1 MPERGE
7 TEGVRQGAERTVPCR
22 SFFLRLSLFPDS
34 AGFHVFCSLLF
45 TGESCG
51 TGHGEK
57 MEIHTPVI
65 TIKIRHEPG
74 EGMADKTAAF
84 IKLAEITQKT
94 AGIVLG
100 HMGKSILCSS
110 EDSIAQKAEQE
121 RMTSILDDAST
132 AVKNLATGG

>member
-1 MPERGE
+1 MLIE
-7 TEGVRQGAERTVPCR
+7 
-22 SFFLRLSLFPDS
+22 
-34 AGFHVFCSLLF
+34 
-45 TGESCG
+45 
-51 TGHGEK
+51 
-57 MEIHTPVI
+57 
-65 TIKIRHEPG
+65 IRHEPG

-121 RMTSILDDAST
+121 SMTSILDDAST